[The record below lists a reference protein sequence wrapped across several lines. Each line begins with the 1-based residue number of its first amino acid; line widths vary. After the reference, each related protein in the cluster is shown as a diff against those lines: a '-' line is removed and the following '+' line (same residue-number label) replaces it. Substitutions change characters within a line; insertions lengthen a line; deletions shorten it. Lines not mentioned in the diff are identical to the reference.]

1 MLDISTVHMVEFF
14 DEVNKRLRLH
24 KSFTKLFLVFR
35 FGVLFEIKD
44 MVRCGLVVGGL
55 DVARFPKVVLLLSV
69 FRILL
74 VEIFKVIYQIKQEI

>member
-1 MLDISTVHMVEFF
+1 
-14 DEVNKRLRLH
+14 
-24 KSFTKLFLVFR
+24 
-35 FGVLFEIKD
+35 